1 MDLYTLHKSVQEEGG
16 FESCTRERK
25 WSKVAARMGYN
36 LSQNKGPIASLL
48 RQHYERVLFPYD
60 VFLSGATIAP
70 DDVNG
75 STKECSSG
83 DSIELVSSP
92 SNGHDQ
98 ENKPVEKSNEKVEG
112 RSLRPSPRRVSRRM
126 QSQQQSQSRMA
137 IVQPVSLNTKNKEL
151 KKLQVFGA
159 GPKMPG
165 YLCPISPLETCT
177 TTETSN
183 TNGDGLN
190 VNGKQETSEQSGS
203 RAGTPNSS
211 NQNNKVFYC

>member
-1 MDLYTLHKSVQEEGG
+1 
-16 FESCTRERK
+16 
-25 WSKVAARMGYN
+25 MGYN

-75 STKECSSG
+75 STTKENECSST
-83 DSIELVSSP
+83 DSVENDPTP

-98 ENKPVEKSNEKVEG
+98 ENKPVETKSNEKTEG

-126 QSQQQSQSRMA
+126 QSQQQSQSRIAM
-137 IVQPVSLNTKNKEL
+137 VQPVSLNTKNKEL

-165 YLCPISPLETCT
+165 FLCPTSPLDTT
-177 TTETSN
+177 TTEPCST

-190 VNGKQETSEQSGS
+190 GNGKQETEQSGS
-203 RAGTPNSS
+203 RADQETNSS
-211 NQNNKVFYC
+211 NQNKVLSFLF